1 MIIDMRTY
9 THKPDH
15 YRKFLKIYQ
24 ESGYAITARFL
35 GFNMGLFTRSNE
47 EVNTT
52 IQLFAYEDH
61 DHRDECRRNYLSS
74 MDKQAFTNG
83 EEGADGCIRIQRSIC
98 IIPTDFSPIQDR
110 NPDNPVFRDEAV
122 GKRMIEWNTYFIK
135 PGYREEALDIFRDSL
150 YPLADKIVPYT
161 LGYFTSDSG
170 PECIFEMR
178 AYRSLQER
186 TETIKVLREDAAYS
200 QAYKQLSCCLLD
212 FDSNIWEAMPM
223 SPIQ

>member
-9 THKPDH
+9 THKPDQF
-15 YRKFLKIYQ
+15 RRFLKIYQ
-24 ESGYAITARFL
+24 EAGYAITAKYL
-35 GFNMGLFTRSNE
+35 GFNMGLFTRSSG

-52 IQLFAYEDH
+52 VQLFAYEDH
-61 DHRDECRRNYLSS
+61 DHRDECRRNFLSG

-83 EEGADGCIRIQRSIC
+83 EGGGDSCIRIQRSIC

-110 NPDNPVFRDEAV
+110 NPNNPVFRDEAV

-135 PGYREEALDIFRDSL
+135 PGYREDALEIFRNSL
-150 YPLADKIVPYT
+150 YPAADRIVPYT

-186 TETIKVLREDAAYS
+186 TEAIKALREDAAFS
-200 QAYKQLSCCLLD
+200 QAYKKLSSCLRD